1 MAEFMFQN
9 VVYRATVYRNGVEAK
24 SGGASCPPCPIFPPT
39 ALLCELDPCQK
50 KQEQKQKQQQLSG
63 KKGQSLSPCDAK
75 RVTDFRNF

>member
-1 MAEFMFQN
+1 MFKETQSHLF
-9 VVYRATVYRNGVEAK
+9 YIT
-24 SGGASCPPCPIFPPT
+24 
-39 ALLCELDPCQK
+39 LK